1 MVLLVAGAGGMGV
14 VWGWLVVLLG
24 TSGRG
29 RRRIV
34 GAAWLALATAAL
46 AAESGWLGG
55 APALV
60 AFVAGA
66 PLGACLHAG
75 LRRWLRR
82 SLAPVT

>member
-1 MVLLVAGAGGMGV
+1 MGILVAGAGGMGV

-24 TSGRG
+24 RNGRG
-29 RRRIV
+29 RRIA

-66 PLGACLHAG
+66 PLGVCLHAA

-82 SLAPVT
+82 SPAPVT